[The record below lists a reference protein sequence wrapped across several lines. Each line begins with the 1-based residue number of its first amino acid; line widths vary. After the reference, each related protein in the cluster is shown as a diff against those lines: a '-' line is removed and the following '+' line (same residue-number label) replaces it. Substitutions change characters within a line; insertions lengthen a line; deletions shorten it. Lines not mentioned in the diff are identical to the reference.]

1 MADWRQD
8 DRELLARTLMA
19 EAGNQGPTGMLAAG
33 NVIFNRAQ
41 TKGYGE
47 GIRGVIMKPGQFSP
61 LNSVTGYAGGEQ
73 GVDMD
78 ALRPSDTA
86 YTVAD
91 ALLSGAA
98 GDITGGATHFYN
110 PDISNPGWAEGK
122 ETTRIGEHLFLRAD
136 AGRSSDL
143 PSETL
148 MGQGTF
154 DPRSLIRPQ
163 ARPEQAE
170 KTLDDQAGNNS
181 YLDSLSEALPYLE
194 AAQLTGAPQARFD
207 PPGVRRPQRRSG
219 DDALKRL
226 GIASLVQ

>member
-1 MADWRQD
+1 
-8 DRELLARTLMA
+8 
-19 EAGNQGPTGMLAAG
+19 MLAAG

-61 LNSVTGYAGGEQ
+61 LNSVTGYAEGEQ

-78 ALRPSDTA
+78 ALNPSDTA
-86 YTVAD
+86 YAVAD

-136 AGRSSDL
+136 AGRSGDL

-148 MGQGTF
+148 MTKGDF

-163 ARPEQAE
+163 ARPERA
-170 KTLDDQAGNNS
+170 TDDQAEDKS
-181 YLDSLSEALPYLE
+181 SLDYLSDALPYLE
-194 AAQLTGAPQARFD
+194 AAQLTGASQARFD

-226 GIASLVQ
+226 GIASLIQ